1 MLPSDWVPAGSATV
15 PRKRSR
21 MTSEETIMNKF
32 AIITAAAL
40 AATSSITAV
49 STAQVS
55 TYLNGMN
62 MQGISMQGTTIQ
74 GRSLN
79 GRFLN
84 GFGPEGAAVIAVTL
98 PSGETVVLR

>member
-1 MLPSDWVPAGSATV
+1 
-15 PRKRSR
+15 
-21 MTSEETIMNKF
+21 MTSEETIMNGF
-32 AIITAAAL
+32 AILTAAAF
-40 AATSSITAV
+40 AATPSLTAA
-49 STAQVS
+49 STAQAS

-62 MQGISMQGTTIQ
+62 MQGMTMQGTSMQGNGQ
-74 GRSLN
+74 KGKSLN